1 MIDALSNFKKLLN
14 DVPRLNQSNA
24 AALCDISNGRM
35 SEYMSGKVAV
45 SAEDAAKLDGL
56 CRFVRDIEA
65 AFSPAPLDWRN
76 TPAIRRL
83 KKGFENETLT
93 AYVID
98 LAEPEAESKQR

>member
-1 MIDALSNFKKLLN
+1 MLDALSNFKKLLI

-35 SEYMSGKVAV
+35 SEYMSGKTPV
-45 SAEDAAKLDGL
+45 SAADSMKLDAF
-56 CRFVRDIEA
+56 CRFVRDLQVV
-65 AFSPAPLDWRN
+65 FGPAPLDWRN
-76 TPAIRRL
+76 IPAIRRL

-98 LAEPEAESKQR
+98 LAEPKQA